1 MTKKKITAFCILSA
15 LLVQFVF
22 PGAAA
27 GPPTATQEEE
37 KSNFFKD
44 LLADDWAILSSPT
57 RIKAKHLLTWGSAA
71 LITAVLVKNDE
82 TLFSRAKRFQEKHK
96 WIDDWSPQ
104 ITKLGD
110 GTINLGVAGVFYLC
124 GVILKDKKAKKTG
137 ELGIM
142 SLIHAG
148 VVVQLL
154 KHLTGRKRPEA
165 APYGEDHW
173 EGPAGFFKRYKNH
186 SDMYYDSFFSGH
198 TITAWS
204 IAAVVAK
211 MYNKSFIVPAIC
223 YSLAAAAGL
232 SRVAEN
238 KHWFSDVFVGA
249 VVGYAIGNFLVNKRW
264 RRVAV
269 LPLIQQDKIG
279 LSFNYI
285 FTP

>member
-1 MTKKKITAFCILSA
+1 MTKKKIIVSCILSA
-15 LLVQFVF
+15 LLFQFVF
-22 PGAAA
+22 PGLAAEN
-27 GPPTATQEEE
+27 PTATQKEE
-37 KSNFFKD
+37 KSNFFKNVLKD
-44 LLADDWAILSSPT
+44 EWAILSSPA

-71 LITAVLVKNDE
+71 LVTAVLIKNDE
-82 TLFSRAKRFQEKHK
+82 ELFSRVKSYQEKHE
-96 WIDDWSPQ
+96 WIDDWSPKF
-104 ITKLGD
+104 TKLGD
-110 GTINLGVAGVFYLC
+110 GTLNLGFAGFFYLC

-142 SLIHAG
+142 SLIHAA
-148 VVVQLL
+148 VVVQLV

-165 APYGEDHW
+165 NPFGEDHW
-173 EGPAGFFKRYKNH
+173 EGPAGFFKRYKNY

-204 IAAVVAK
+204 VATVIAK
-211 MYNKSFIVPAIC
+211 MYNKSFVVPALC

-232 SRVAEN
+232 SRISEN

-249 VVGYAIGNFLVNKRW
+249 VVGYAIGNFVVNKRW
-264 RRVAV
+264 RRVAM